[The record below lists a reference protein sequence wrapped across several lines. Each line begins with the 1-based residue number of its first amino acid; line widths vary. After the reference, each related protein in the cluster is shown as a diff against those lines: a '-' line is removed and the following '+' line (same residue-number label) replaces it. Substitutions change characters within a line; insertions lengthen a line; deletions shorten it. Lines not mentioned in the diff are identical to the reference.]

1 MSVILFAMILDA
13 NRPTNVQRNAIEIN
27 IITEAISL
35 PEIGIDKEKRM
46 VTTERILLVFSVLN
60 ILLNILVNM
69 FVLWLIEHF
78 KKHII

>member
-69 FVLWLIEHF
+69 FLLWLIEHF

>member
-1 MSVILFAMILDA
+1 MILYA

-69 FVLWLIEHF
+69 FLLWLIEHF

>member
-46 VTTERILLVFSVLN
+46 VTAERILLVFSVLN

-69 FVLWLIEHF
+69 FLLWLIEHF

>member
-1 MSVILFAMILDA
+1 MSVILFAMILYA

-69 FVLWLIEHF
+69 FLLWLIEHF

>member
-69 FVLWLIEHF
+69 FLLWLIEHF
-78 KKHII
+78 KKPII